1 MARRP
6 GGRSSKA
13 GAAPAFNL
21 AAHCLG
27 RNLRTRPQQPAV
39 VFIDADTRQEASTF
53 VAFGERMRRLSAA
66 LSALGLARGDRV
78 LLRLPTGP
86 DAALSFFAAIAAGLV
101 PVTCSTMLTRRE
113 LGQLAAETDALLLL
127 QAEPPRGAEGGPALP
142 ELILDPT
149 ELQKRAGKQD
159 PAPIAATAPED
170 PAFLIFTSGTGG
182 QPKGVLHAQRSVLG
196 RRPMRL
202 GWQGFGPGDRVMH
215 AGQLNWTYTLGVGLM
230 DPWAAGATAL
240 LYTGPHDP
248 ARWPELIA
256 THEVTVFA
264 AVPTVFRQILKYGR
278 AELLRRAPLRH
289 CLTAGEALSPELLA
303 AWREATGKPLYE
315 SLGMSEIST
324 YVSSGPATPVRP
336 GSPGRPQPGR
346 RVAVL
351 PAEGGAT
358 PLPPGQTGLLAVH
371 RSDPGLML
379 GYWRQPEATE
389 AAMRGAWFTGGDL
402 AEIDRNGYVWFHG
415 REDDVLN
422 CQGYRVS
429 AIEVER
435 TMASHPAIAE
445 VAVGESRR
453 ADGVALMTAY
463 VVPAVERPDQREIL
477 AWTAGRL
484 AAYKCP
490 KLIRLVPALP
500 RTPNG
505 KVMRKRLEEAARS
518 ALTDRARQA

>member
-1 MARRP
+1 M
-6 GGRSSKA
+6 RSPLRNERHHRHGS
-13 GAAPAFNL
+13 AAADETQAFNL
-21 AAHCLG
+21 TAHCLAP
-27 RNLRTRPQQPAV
+27 NLRNRPHQPAV
-39 VFIDADTRQEASTF
+39 IFIAADGRQEALTF
-53 VAFGERMRRLSAA
+53 AAVGERIGRLAAA
-66 LSALGLARGDRV
+66 LSSLGLARGDRL

-113 LGQLAAETDALLLL
+113 LGQLAAETEARLLL
-127 QAEPPRGAEGGPALP
+127 QAAPPGGAEEGPPLP
-142 ELILDPT
+142 ALILDPS
-149 ELQKRAGKQD
+149 ELRERARKKR
-159 PAPIAATAPED
+159 PAPIADTVAED

-182 QPKGVLHAQRSVLG
+182 RPKGVLHAQRSVLG

-202 GWQGFGPGDRVMH
+202 GWQGFGPDDRVMH

-230 DPWAAGATAL
+230 DPWAAGASAL
-240 LYTGPHDP
+240 LYTGQHDP
-248 ARWPELIA
+248 SRWPELILQ
-256 THEVTVFA
+256 HQVTVFA

-278 AELLRRAPLRH
+278 PELLRRAPLRH

-303 AWREATGKPLYE
+303 SWQEATGKALYE

-324 YVSSGPATPVRP
+324 YVSSGPVTPVRP

-346 RVAVL
+346 RVAIL
-351 PAEGGAT
+351 PSEGGAA
-358 PLPPGQTGLLAVH
+358 PLPAGETGLLAVH

-389 AAMRGAWFTGGDL
+389 AAMRGDWFTGGDL
-402 AEIDRNGYVWFHG
+402 AELDRDGYVWFHG

-435 TMASHPAIAE
+435 TMAPHPAIAE

-463 VVPAVERPDQREIL
+463 VVPAVERPDEQEIL

-490 KLIRLVPALP
+490 RLIKLVAALP

-505 KVMRKRLEEAARS
+505 KVMRKRLEAAAR
-518 ALTDRARQA
+518 AGA

>member
-1 MARRP
+1 ME
-6 GGRSSKA
+6 A
-13 GAAPAFNL
+13 GDTRAFNL
-21 AAHCLG
+21 ASHCLAA
-27 RNLRTRPQQPAV
+27 NLRVRPRERAV
-39 VFIDADTRQEASTF
+39 VFIDADRREEVLTF
-53 VAFGERMRRLSAA
+53 GAFGERIARLAAA
-66 LSALGLARGDRV
+66 LSSLGLARGDRV

-113 LGQLAAETDALLLL
+113 LGELAAETDARLLL
-127 QAEPPRGAEGGPALP
+127 QADPPGGAEEGPVLP
-142 ELILDPT
+142 ELILDPSD
-149 ELQKRAGKQD
+149 LHGRANKEK
-159 PAPIAATAPED
+159 PAPMADTMPED

-182 QPKGVLHAQRSVLG
+182 RPKGVLHAQRSVLG

-202 GWQGFGPGDRVMH
+202 GWQGFGRGDRVMH

-248 ARWPELIA
+248 SRWPELILQQ
-256 THEVTVFA
+256 EVTVFA
-264 AVPTVFRQILKYGR
+264 AVPMVFRQILKYGR
-278 AELLRRAPLRH
+278 PELLRRAPLRH
-289 CLTAGEALSPELLA
+289 CLSAGEALSPELLA
-303 AWREATGKPLYE
+303 DWSEATGKPLYE
-315 SLGMSEIST
+315 ALGMSEIST
-324 YVSSGPATPVRP
+324 YISSGPTTPIRP

-346 RVAVL
+346 RVAIL
-351 PAEGGAT
+351 PSEGGAT
-358 PLPPGQTGLLAVH
+358 PLPAGETGLLAVH

-379 GYWRQPEATE
+379 GYWRQPEATG
-389 AAMRGAWFTGGDL
+389 AVMRGDWFTGGDL
-402 AEIDRNGYVWFHG
+402 AEIDRDGYVWYHG

-429 AIEVER
+429 AVEVER
-435 TMASHPAIAE
+435 TMAPHPAIAE

-463 VVPAVERPDQREIL
+463 VVPAVERPDEREIL

-505 KVMRKRLEEAARS
+505 KVIRKRLEEAAYPSPRLGG
-518 ALTDRARQA
+518 A

>member
-1 MARRP
+1 MRRQRR
-6 GGRSSKA
+6 GRSAKS
-13 GAAPAFNL
+13 GGTPAFNL
-21 AAHCLG
+21 AGYCLG
-27 RNLRTRPQQPAV
+27 TGLQTRPQQPAIFFV
-39 VFIDADTRQEASTF
+39 DADGRQETLTF
-53 VAFGERMRRLSAA
+53 AAFGERMRRLSAG
-66 LSALGLARGDRV
+66 LTALGLARGDRV

-113 LGQLAAETDALLLL
+113 LGELAAETEARLLL
-127 QAEPPRGAEGGPALP
+127 QAEPPGGADEGPALP
-142 ELILDPT
+142 ELILGPT
-149 ELQKRAGKQD
+149 ELQERAGRRA

-182 QPKGVLHAQRSVLG
+182 RPKGVLHAQRSVLG

-230 DPWAAGATAL
+230 DPWAVGATAL
-240 LYTGPHDP
+240 LSTGPHDP
-248 ARWPELIA
+248 ARWPELIGK
-256 THEVTVFA
+256 HEVTVFA
-264 AVPTVFRQILKYGR
+264 AVPTVFRQILRYGR
-278 AELLRRAPLRH
+278 PELLRRTSLRH
-289 CLTAGEALSPELLA
+289 CLTAGEALPPEVLA
-303 AWREATGKPLYE
+303 AWMEATGKPIYE
-315 SLGMSEIST
+315 ALGMSEIST
-324 YVSSGPATPVRP
+324 YISSGPTTPIRP

-402 AEIDRNGYVWFHG
+402 AEIDRDGYVWFHG

-435 TMASHPAIAE
+435 TMAPHPAIAE

-505 KVMRKRLEEAARS
+505 KVMRKRLEEVANSAVTHRS
-518 ALTDRARQA
+518 WRG